1 MCNEQSYN
9 QLNNNQEN
17 SNTTNNNQ
25 ALETRIEKI
34 ENYLRSGKVMAPQN
48 ITNNMQPN
56 TNLQNSAIPKSQSV
70 VAPKNANT
78 NNTNKNT
85 TTKKP
90 KAQFSNRPEEYWP
103 QIVNHLK
110 QNGKIVLYTNLME
123 TKAVPLNDMIIGIE
137 FPNGMTPFGKTVLEK
152 QENIREISNLVSLA
166 CGKEMQIKYLAQPN
180 QAHIPTNEENLQNLA
195 NEADIPFN
203 IIE

>member
-1 MCNEQSYN
+1 MSGFVRGSS
-9 QLNNNQEN
+9 LV
-17 SNTTNNNQ
+17 
-25 ALETRIEKI
+25 LIEKI

-56 TNLQNSAIPKSQSV
+56 TNLQNSAISKSQSV
-70 VAPKNANT
+70 VAPKNTNT

-110 QNGKIVLYTNLME
+110 QNGKIVLYTNLMG

-180 QAHIPTNEENLQNLA
+180 QAHVPTNEENLQNLA